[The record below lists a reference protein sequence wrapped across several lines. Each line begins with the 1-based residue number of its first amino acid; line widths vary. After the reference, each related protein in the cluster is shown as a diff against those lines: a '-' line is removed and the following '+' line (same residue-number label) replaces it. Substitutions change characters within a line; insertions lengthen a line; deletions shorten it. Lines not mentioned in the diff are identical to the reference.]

1 MNIMMRKTII
11 TLSLL
16 VFLAAG
22 NIFSQDMNPDAGK
35 LFNAG
40 NELLKTGNYKGA
52 IENYDKAL
60 TIEKDFRIYY
70 QKGIAH
76 KKDGN
81 NELAKDALEEAIKM
95 KPDFDAGYNAL
106 GGTYFAMGNLDLAIK
121 TLRKLLKL
129 PRTIKLRTQ

>member
-40 NELLKTGNYKGA
+40 NELLKAGNFKGA
-52 IENYDKAL
+52 IEKYDKA
-60 TIEKDFRIYY
+60 
-70 QKGIAH
+70 
-76 KKDGN
+76 
-81 NELAKDALEEAIKM
+81 
-95 KPDFDAGYNAL
+95 
-106 GGTYFAMGNLDLAIK
+106 
-121 TLRKLLKL
+121 
-129 PRTIKLRTQ
+129 